1 MVKDLQKF
9 MCSLLGVD
17 ISRLQAKRLILLA
30 PLGLVTVYIVLT
42 GALLI
47 LKEVE

>member
-1 MVKDLQKF
+1 MIRDLQRA
-9 MCSLLGVD
+9 MYSLLGVD
-17 ISRLQAKRLILLA
+17 ISRSQAKKLILLA

>member
-9 MCSLLGVD
+9 MCSLLGVN
-17 ISRLQAKRLILLA
+17 ISRKEAKRLIILA